1 MASIQQQI
9 RDSFLTKL
17 AESAAV
23 DTDKIPKLR
32 ELMCSGRKLK
42 ADDIVKLF
50 SSTGD
55 GLA

>member
-1 MASIQQQI
+1 VASIQQQI

-23 DTDKIPKLR
+23 DADKIAKLR
-32 ELMCSGRKLK
+32 ELMGNGKKLK

-50 SSTGD
+50 SSTSD